1 MRNVLI
7 TGGAKRIG
15 RSIVKRLAGEGWN
28 VAVHHHSSGDEA
40 DALANEIRSMGRSAV
55 TLAADL
61 EDGDSVRGLVSS
73 AAQSLGPVCAV
84 VNNASVFSKDD
95 PMSEEF
101 DIWDRHMDVH
111 LKAPYILTQELVK
124 QLPPDQDGCVVNII
138 DQRVF
143 NPSKHFPSYTLS
155 KMALWDQT
163 RILARA
169 LAPSVRVNAV
179 GPGPVLPSERQS
191 DTDFERQ
198 ASQTPLGRAVD
209 PDEIAGAVSFLLDA
223 PSVTGQMIAV
233 DSGQH
238 MNWAFETEETAPR
251 E

>member
-191 DTDFERQ
+191 DADFERQ